1 MILLNALHFVD
12 VPTHAKIIVTTEL
25 DWIHLNNVFV
35 SIFLCD
41 WEINTKGTRTIID
54 LCIRHNVPN
63 LIYTSTALVSL

>member
-12 VPTHAKIIVTTEL
+12 VPTHAKIIVTAEL
-25 DWIHLNNVFV
+25 DWFHFNNVFV
-35 SIFLCD
+35 SIFFLF
-41 WEINTKGTRTIID
+41 WGLNTKGTRTIID